1 MYIIYVINSVMCY
14 ICKLRV
20 NSKSS
25 HQKKKITF
33 PFILYLYDMTDIQWT
48 YCGNHFMMHTSQII
62 MLYTLYSAICQ
73 LYLNKTGRKKKG
85 NCLYRKHL

>member
-1 MYIIYVINSVMCY
+1 MVKRYKLPIIRKISTRDVMYIIYVINSVMWY

-33 PFILYLYDMTDIQWT
+33 PFILYLYDMTDIQ
-48 YCGNHFMMHTSQII
+48 
-62 MLYTLYSAICQ
+62 
-73 LYLNKTGRKKKG
+73 
-85 NCLYRKHL
+85 